1 MTWRAAAEQV
11 TRKPHRGIRVG
22 RRVAPPPDVMP
33 ALGSL
38 VHAVGEDG
46 MTACGETANDLH
58 LLPDPWP
65 PGNPQYRCPECIVA
79 TDGKTGS

>member
-1 MTWRAAAEQV
+1 
-11 TRKPHRGIRVG
+11 
-22 RRVAPPPDVMP
+22 MP